1 MWLWRSV
8 GGLKR
13 AISLSKIAYGT
24 FFRYFILFPHNH
36 GSKGSH
42 VYDRL
47 LNRWK
52 SLLMLPLMRGRITD
66 VYHVIYVIFSINL
79 FQFRLPFYH
88 DVLSKHFCLC
98 AMHEWNANIDNKLFT
113 RSFQSIY
120 RIISRY
126 WILCAVYIHPED
138 IQFIINLYYYPTFMW
153 YVGLKFSIFHLLS

>member
-88 DVLSKHFCLC
+88 DVLSKHFCMC

-126 WILCAVYIHPED
+126 WILCAVVYT
-138 IQFIINLYYYPTFMW
+138 FILKTFNLS
-153 YVGLKFSIFHLLS
+153 SICVTILHLCDMSV